1 VRISPDAPAE
11 PALLEG
17 PVIQAL
23 LASLGGHALIL
34 DAELRLRAADPGAA
48 ADLGLAAGPGGTD
61 ILPVLARTQFA
72 SRGYQLCGA
81 PLPIGQGLHI
91 WILRDIR
98 ARERREELE
107 MVYLHLLLGALGGA
121 PGHGASWSRK
131 AWEVAL
137 DLYRDVVAPRLG
149 EEHPREA
156 PGARAAEAG
165 EIATED
171 GPESEPVEAGAPT
184 VLVAD
189 DSPVL
194 RRLLKAILG
203 KDYRVLTAADGAEAL
218 AAARTHGPDLILLD
232 VLMPVMDGFAACVQ
246 LKADPRTRDIPVLFL
261 TALQGEADEV
271 RGLDA
276 GAVDFIQ
283 KPLNAATVA
292 ARVRTHLGLRRAR
305 EELKILAAEDAL
317 TGLANR
323 RRFDQ
328 LLAQEWQRGA
338 REGKPLSLILGD
350 VDAFKAYNDAY
361 GHVAGDGCLKAV
373 AAVFRGAMR
382 RPADLAARFGGE
394 EFICLLPETDEAG
407 ARVLAEGLTSALA
420 SQAIPHAHS
429 EVADRVT
436 VSLGVATAIP
446 VLGGRAWDL
455 VEEADRRMYRAKRL
469 AKAKV
474 PPAQE

>member
-1 VRISPDAPAE
+1 MPPDTPAT
-11 PALLEG
+11 PPGLLEG

-23 LASLGGHALIL
+23 LAALGGHALIL
-34 DAELRLRAADPGAA
+34 DTELRLLDADPGAA
-48 ADLGLAAGPGGTD
+48 ADLGLATGPGGTD

-81 PLPIGQGLHI
+81 PLPLGQGRHI
-91 WILRDIR
+91 WILKDVR

-107 MVYLHLLLGALGGA
+107 MVYLHLLLGTLGTA
-121 PGHGASWSRK
+121 PGNGARWTLK

-149 EEHPREA
+149 EEGRREA
-156 PGARAAEAG
+156 PGARAAEAVP
-165 EIATED
+165 ED
-171 GPESEPVEAGAPT
+171 GLEDIEEAAPGAAGVPT

-194 RRLLKAILG
+194 RRMLKAILG

-218 AAARTHGPDLILLD
+218 EAARSQGPDLILLD
-232 VLMPVMDGFAACVQ
+232 VLMPVMDGFTACAR
-246 LKADPRTRDIPVLFL
+246 LKADPQTRDIPVLFL

-271 RGLDA
+271 RGLDS

-305 EELKILAAEDAL
+305 EELKALAAEDAL

-328 LLAQEWQRGA
+328 VLALEWQRGA

-394 EFICLLPETDEAG
+394 EFVCLLPETDEAG
-407 ARVLAEGLTSALA
+407 ARVLAEGITTALA
-420 SQAIPHAHS
+420 SLGIPHAQS

-436 VSLGVATAIP
+436 VSLGVATAVP

-455 VEEADRRMYRAKRL
+455 VEKADRRMYQAKRL
-469 AKAKV
+469 AKARV
-474 PPAQE
+474 RATPE